1 MPLSNPQRFNLTTAI
16 SPIIITLLLCFTQ
29 MANASTDH
37 ATHHANHHA
46 NQHAPIG
53 VMGDHMHKRGE
64 WMFSY
69 RRMTMTMEDNLQRD
83 QAISANDILQEY
95 NMAPLKMNTTMD
107 MLGAMYAPSDKLTLI
122 LMVNYLEKEMDSTMD
137 MGMGMLMPMNTK
149 SSGWGDTKIS
159 ALLSLHNGNSNG
171 LHVNLGA
178 SIPTGST
185 TKSNNM
191 GKRLAYPMQLGSG
204 TYDLEPGITYN
215 GKNDFL
221 KWGGQ
226 IKGVFHLSDNDEG
239 YTLGDQ
245 VTASSWAS
253 YRVNPWLATAIRLTY
268 TYTKNIDGTDGSIDA
283 NMSPPARRNNYGGD
297 RLDVSIGIT
306 LLGTKPEHRGHQIG
320 IEYTTTIDQEANGI
334 QMEMQDML
342 NIGYQYAL

>member
-1 MPLSNPQRFNLTTAI
+1 MPLSNPQRFNLITAI

-107 MLGAMYAPSDKLTLI
+107 MLGAMYAPSDKLTLM

-159 ALLSLHNGNSNG
+159 ALLSLYSGNSHG

-253 YRVNPWLATAIRLTY
+253 YRVNPWLAMAIRLTY
-268 TYTKNIDGTDGSIDA
+268 TDTKNIDGTDGSIDP
-283 NMSPPARRNNYGGD
+283 NMSPPARRNNYGSD
-297 RLDVSIGIT
+297 RLDISIGVT

-320 IEYTTTIDQEANGI
+320 IEYTTTVDQDANGI

-342 NIGYQYAL
+342 NIGYQFAL

>member
-1 MPLSNPQRFNLTTAI
+1 
-16 SPIIITLLLCFTQ
+16 

-107 MLGAMYAPSDKLTLI
+107 MLGAMYAPSDKLTLM

-159 ALLSLHNGNSNG
+159 ALLSLHNGNSHG

-297 RLDVSIGIT
+297 RFDVSIGIT